1 MDLIIDLLTKI
12 YNVEGIIQWGGVVMI
27 SIIIFTET
35 GLMLGFFLPGDSLLV
50 SAGIFV
56 AAGHLNLYTL
66 LIVVSLSAVVGD
78 QLGYYIGRKTGQ
90 ALFTKEDS
98 LLFKRSHVL
107 RAKEFY
113 ERYGGK
119 TIVLARFIPIVR
131 TFAPVVAGGGQMNYR
146 RFVSFNIFGGILWV
160 FTMILGGYL
169 LGTSLPNI
177 NKHIHIVIVVVVFLS
192 ILPGIIEVLRS
203 RKKEAA
209 KLRCQEAEKLG
220 S

>member
-1 MDLIIDLLTKI
+1 MDFVVDILARI
-12 YNVEGIIQWGGVVMI
+12 YNVEDIIRWGGIAMI
-27 SIIIFTET
+27 SAIIFTET

-66 LIVVSLSAVVGD
+66 LIIVSLSAVVGD

-98 LLFKRSHVL
+98 LLFKRSHIL
-107 RAKEFY
+107 RARLFY

-119 TIVLARFIPIVR
+119 TIVLARFIPIIR
-131 TFAPVVAGGGQMNYR
+131 TFAPVVAGVGQMNYR
-146 RFVSFNIFGGILWV
+146 RFVSYNIFGGILWV
-160 FTMILGGYL
+160 FAMVLGGYL
-169 LGTSLPNI
+169 LGTSVPNI
-177 NKHIHIVIVVVVFLS
+177 NKHIHIVIAIVIFLS
-192 ILPGIIEVLRS
+192 IMPGIIELLRS
-203 RKKEAA
+203 RKKA
-209 KLRCQEAEKLG
+209 